1 MTDLFSGLTQEIISG
16 IALGSIY
23 ALIALGFTMIFK
35 ATEVVNFA
43 QGELMMVG
51 AYVNFFFVTTFLS
64 TTGNPTAWT
73 FLVALGGS
81 MIFSVLFGY
90 ILDFIINKPL
100 KDEPIFSII
109 MATLSLA
116 IILRAVV
123 AIIAGPIS
131 LMPFSPF
138 GDSAMSPS
146 GSGKTTLLNC
156 ISGLDVPTAGEY
168 LFDRIPVT
176 GNSED
181 LTTFR
186 RKNVGYVFQFFNLL
200 QDLTVLENVL
210 LIQELSGQ
218 RNAERAK
225 EVLRLVGLD
234 SEIDR
239 FPSEISG
246 GQQQRV
252 AIARSIAKNPKL
264 LLGDE
269 LTGNLDTETSAK
281 VMDVLTEACK
291 SEGITTVMVTHD
303 ESLAKYATRVVRLD
317 SGKIQSDEKVN

>member
-1 MTDLFSGLTQEIISG
+1 MIQLTNLQRHYVMASETVKALDG
-16 IALGSIY
+16 INLNIPAGERVVLLG
-23 ALIALGFTMIFK
+23 
-35 ATEVVNFA
+35 
-43 QGELMMVG
+43 
-51 AYVNFFFVTTFLS
+51 
-64 TTGNPTAWT
+64 
-73 FLVALGGS
+73 
-81 MIFSVLFGY
+81 
-90 ILDFIINKPL
+90 
-100 KDEPIFSII
+100 
-109 MATLSLA
+109 
-116 IILRAVV
+116 
-123 AIIAGPIS
+123 
-131 LMPFSPF
+131 
-138 GDSAMSPS
+138 PS

-168 LFDRIPVT
+168 LFDGVPVT

-218 RNAERAK
+218 RDVNRAK
-225 EVLRLVGLD
+225 EVLNLVGLEG
-234 SEIDR
+234 EIDR

-291 SEGITTVMVTHD
+291 KENITTMMVTHD
-303 ESLAKYATRVVRLD
+303 ESLAKYATRVIRLD
-317 SGKIQSDEKVN
+317 SGKVKSDEQVKSE

>member
-1 MTDLFSGLTQEIISG
+1 MIQLNNVRRHYVMASETIKALDG
-16 IALGSIY
+16 I
-23 ALIALGFTMIFK
+23 
-35 ATEVVNFA
+35 
-43 QGELMMVG
+43 
-51 AYVNFFFVTTFLS
+51 
-64 TTGNPTAWT
+64 
-73 FLVALGGS
+73 
-81 MIFSVLFGY
+81 
-90 ILDFIINKPL
+90 
-100 KDEPIFSII
+100 
-109 MATLSLA
+109 TLSIKSGERIVL
-116 IILRAVV
+116 L
-123 AIIAGPIS
+123 G
-131 LMPFSPF
+131 
-138 GDSAMSPS
+138 PS

-156 ISGLDVPTAGEY
+156 ISGLDTPTYGQY
-168 LFDRIPVT
+168 LFDGNPVQ
-176 GNSED
+176 GNSEY

-218 RNAERAK
+218 RDVNRAK
-225 EVLRLVGLD
+225 EVLGLVGLEG
-234 SEIDR
+234 EIDR

-291 SEGITTVMVTHD
+291 KENITTIMVTHD
-303 ESLAKYATRVVRLD
+303 ESLAKYATRVIRLD
-317 SGKIQSDEKVN
+317 SGKVKSDERVS

>member
-1 MTDLFSGLTQEIISG
+1 MIQLNNVHRHYVMASETIRALDG
-16 IALGSIY
+16 I
-23 ALIALGFTMIFK
+23 
-35 ATEVVNFA
+35 
-43 QGELMMVG
+43 
-51 AYVNFFFVTTFLS
+51 
-64 TTGNPTAWT
+64 
-73 FLVALGGS
+73 
-81 MIFSVLFGY
+81 
-90 ILDFIINKPL
+90 
-100 KDEPIFSII
+100 
-109 MATLSLA
+109 TLSIKEGER
-116 IILRAVV
+116 IILL
-123 AIIAGPIS
+123 G
-131 LMPFSPF
+131 
-138 GDSAMSPS
+138 PS

-156 ISGLDVPTAGEY
+156 ISGLDTPTSGEY
-168 LFDRIPVT
+168 LFDGIPVT

-218 RNAERAK
+218 RDVNRAK
-225 EVLRLVGLD
+225 EVLSLVGLEG
-234 SEIDR
+234 EIDR

-281 VMDVLTEACK
+281 VMNVLTEACK
-291 SEGITTVMVTHD
+291 KENITTIMVTHD
-303 ESLAKYATRVVRLD
+303 ESLAKYATRAIHLD
-317 SGKIQSDEKVN
+317 SGKIVSDEQVS